1 MQVFKLQSI
10 IGQYSFQV
18 FHNLYCNAAWA
29 TLKINIL
36 QSTNPK
42 HHFAKFVRRKN
53 SFNRRFVNFFS
64 AFHFVG
70 SKECCLHTV
79 FFEGE
84 GETNRRFAVSVCC
97 FFSSFAQ
104 YFRQSVSY
112 RGVATNGFHE
122 HTHI

>member
-53 SFNRRFVNFFS
+53 SFNRHFVNFFFGIS
-64 AFHFVG
+64 FRRKQGMLFTYG
-70 SKECCLHTV
+70 
-79 FFEGE
+79 FFEGK

-97 FFSSFAQ
+97 FFSSFAR

-122 HTHI
+122 HTHV

>member
-42 HHFAKFVRRKN
+42 RRSAKFVRRKN
-53 SFNRRFVNFFS
+53 SFDRRFILSEARNAVCIRFFPR
-64 AFHFVG
+64 AKDKQIG
-70 SKECCLHTV
+70 D
-79 FFEGE
+79 
-84 GETNRRFAVSVCC
+84 
-97 FFSSFAQ
+97 
-104 YFRQSVSY
+104 
-112 RGVATNGFHE
+112 
-122 HTHI
+122 